1 VAAYPTPRDLPG
13 LRHDLAR
20 WYSTGPAALVASTL
34 AEVDPQTGRQLAARH
49 RATVEAAGMYFVNAD
64 MTDLAVRIG
73 QGLDTFAVMADED
86 LPEDHGLLVWAH
98 RFIEPEADGMRFA
111 PLAVTWSA
119 VGAHIDVTLYEH
131 LPTAQP
137 PVMADAYRTR
147 LREAG
152 TPPGQVPELAQMWE
166 SRMRADGRDRPWS
179 STEDTDPDSHRVLR
193 TLLAT
198 WLLIRQPADA
208 RKALH
213 QVEEVAAPKAAQ
225 KHIARSGGDP
235 TRTVRYV
242 TLRQTLRRT
251 DDARPGGPDH
261 ASKIYRHRW
270 FVRPHRTNQYYPSTG
285 EHQKIWRG
293 PYLVVPA
300 GCENAPILG
309 GDRVNVLRR

>member
-1 VAAYPTPRDLPG
+1 MAGYPTPRDLPG
-13 LRHDLAR
+13 LRHELAQ
-20 WYSTGPAALVASTL
+20 WYATDAATRVISHLAELGPAEGQRL
-34 AEVDPQTGRQLAARH
+34 ADRH
-49 RATVEAAGMYFVNAD
+49 HAVIEAAGMYFVNGD

-73 QGLDTFAVMADED
+73 QGLDTFAVLADND
-86 LPEDHGLLVWAH
+86 LPEDHGMLVWSH
-98 RFIEPEADGMRFA
+98 RFIEPEADGLQFA

-119 VGAHIDVTLYEH
+119 VGAHIDITMYEH

-137 PVMADAYRTR
+137 PVMAQAYRTQ
-147 LREAG
+147 LQKAG
-152 TPPGQVPELAQMWE
+152 VPPGHAPELVQMWE

-213 QVEEVAAPKAAQ
+213 QVQDVAAPKTAQ
-225 KHIARSGGDP
+225 KHIARGGGDP

-242 TLRQTLRRT
+242 TLRQTLRRE
-251 DDARPGGPDH
+251 DDSRSGGRAH

-309 GDRVNVLRR
+309 GERVNVLRR